1 MGAGIIS
8 DCFRKEE
15 RGWVIAIYNLGLV
28 FGPSLGA
35 VVGGFITQYTTWR
48 WAFWATS
55 TFDGLDLAWFAC
67 YGGDISTRHPCE
79 EKSEN
84 VENGFDKLSS
94 IEDTL

>member
-8 DCFRKEE
+8 DCFPKEE
-15 RGWVIAIYNLGLV
+15 RGWVIAIYNLGPV

-55 TFDGLDLAWFAC
+55 IFDGALIVL
-67 YGGDISTRHPCE
+67 GLLVMEETSTRHPCE
-79 EKSEN
+79 EKSED

-94 IEDTL
+94 IEHTL